1 MKYSYIV
8 LYTRLTNNT
17 QQVMKMSILNLTQHA
32 ATPEQLEAGVIDL
45 MQHDLASL
53 KALLNFV
60 GLPTADEIYERAYA
74 IAALAENLFA
84 ETVMVGGAPFLMP
97 VLQKA
102 LQMRGITVLYAFS
115 ERVSIEKIV
124 DGVVVKTNEFKHV
137 GFVEVFI

>member
-1 MKYSYIV
+1 MI
-8 LYTRLTNNT
+8 
-17 QQVMKMSILNLTQHA
+17 MAILNFTQHA
-32 ATPEQLEAGVIDL
+32 ATAEQLDAGVIDL

-124 DGVVVKTNEFKHV
+124 NGVVVKTNEFKHV

>member
-1 MKYSYIV
+1 MIM
-8 LYTRLTNNT
+8 T
-17 QQVMKMSILNLTQHA
+17 ILNFTQHA
-32 ATPEQLEAGVIDL
+32 ATAEQLEAGVIDL

-84 ETVMVGGAPFLMP
+84 ETVMIGGAPFLMP

-124 DGVVVKTNEFKHV
+124 NGVVVKTNEFKHI
-137 GFVEVFI
+137 GFVEVWP

>member
-1 MKYSYIV
+1 
-8 LYTRLTNNT
+8 
-17 QQVMKMSILNLTQHA
+17 MSILNFTQHA
-32 ATPEQLEAGVIDL
+32 ATAEQVAAGVIDL

-124 DGVVVKTNEFKHV
+124 DGVVVKTNEFKHI
-137 GFVEVFI
+137 GFVEVWP

>member
-1 MKYSYIV
+1 MI
-8 LYTRLTNNT
+8 
-17 QQVMKMSILNLTQHA
+17 MAILNFTQHA
-32 ATPEQLEAGVIDL
+32 ATAEQLEAGVIDL

-124 DGVVVKTNEFKHV
+124 NGVVVKTNEFKHI
-137 GFVEVFI
+137 GFIEVFI

>member
-1 MKYSYIV
+1 M
-8 LYTRLTNNT
+8 T
-17 QQVMKMSILNLTQHA
+17 ILNFTQHA
-32 ATPEQLEAGVIDL
+32 ATAEQLEAGVIDL

-84 ETVMVGGAPFLMP
+84 ETVMIGGAPFLMP

-124 DGVVVKTNEFKHV
+124 NGVVVKTNEFKHI
-137 GFVEVFI
+137 GFVEVWP

>member
-1 MKYSYIV
+1 M
-8 LYTRLTNNT
+8 T
-17 QQVMKMSILNLTQHA
+17 ILNFTQHPT
-32 ATPEQLEAGVIDL
+32 TPEQLAQGVIDL

>member
-1 MKYSYIV
+1 MA
-8 LYTRLTNNT
+8 
-17 QQVMKMSILNLTQHA
+17 ILNFTQHA
-32 ATPEQLEAGVIDL
+32 ATAEQLDAGVIDL

-124 DGVVVKTNEFKHV
+124 DGVVVKTNEFKHI
-137 GFVEVFI
+137 GFIEVWP

>member
-1 MKYSYIV
+1 MA
-8 LYTRLTNNT
+8 
-17 QQVMKMSILNLTQHA
+17 ILNFTQHA
-32 ATPEQLEAGVIDL
+32 ATAEQVDAGVIDL

>member
-1 MKYSYIV
+1 MIM
-8 LYTRLTNNT
+8 T
-17 QQVMKMSILNLTQHA
+17 ILNFTQHA
-32 ATPEQLEAGVIDL
+32 ATAEQVAAGVIDL

-84 ETVMVGGAPFLMP
+84 ESVMIGGAPFLMP

-124 DGVVVKTNEFKHV
+124 DGVVVKTNEFKHI
-137 GFVEVFI
+137 GFVEVWP

>member
-1 MKYSYIV
+1 MA
-8 LYTRLTNNT
+8 
-17 QQVMKMSILNLTQHA
+17 ILNFTQHA
-32 ATPEQLEAGVIDL
+32 ATAEQVAAGVIDL

>member
-1 MKYSYIV
+1 MI
-8 LYTRLTNNT
+8 
-17 QQVMKMSILNLTQHA
+17 MAILNFTQHA
-32 ATPEQLEAGVIDL
+32 ATAEQVAAGVIDL

-53 KALLNFV
+53 KELLNFV
-60 GLPTADEIYERAYA
+60 GLPSRDDVYNRAYE
-74 IAALAENLFA
+74 IAKLAENLFA

-124 DGVVVKTNEFKHV
+124 DGKVIKTNEFKHS
-137 GFVEVFI
+137 GFVEMFI

>member
-1 MKYSYIV
+1 MA
-8 LYTRLTNNT
+8 
-17 QQVMKMSILNLTQHA
+17 ILNFKKHA
-32 ATPEQLEAGVIDL
+32 ATAEQVAAGVIDL

-124 DGVVVKTNEFKHV
+124 NGVVVKTNEFKHI
-137 GFVEVFI
+137 GFIEVWP

>member
-1 MKYSYIV
+1 
-8 LYTRLTNNT
+8 
-17 QQVMKMSILNLTQHA
+17 MKMSILNFTQHA
-32 ATPEQLEAGVIDL
+32 ATAEQLEAGVIDL

-115 ERVSIEKIV
+115 ERVSVEKV
-124 DGVVVKTNEFKHV
+124 VNGVVVKTNEFKHI
-137 GFVEVFI
+137 GFVEVWL

>member
-1 MKYSYIV
+1 
-8 LYTRLTNNT
+8 
-17 QQVMKMSILNLTQHA
+17 MSILNFTQHA
-32 ATPEQLEAGVIDL
+32 ATAEQVAAGVIDL

-60 GLPTADEIYERAYA
+60 GLPTRDDVYNRAYA

-124 DGVVVKTNEFKHV
+124 NGVVVKTNEFKHV

>member
-1 MKYSYIV
+1 MI
-8 LYTRLTNNT
+8 
-17 QQVMKMSILNLTQHA
+17 MAILNFTQHA
-32 ATPEQLEAGVIDL
+32 ATAEQVAAGVIDL

-124 DGVVVKTNEFKHV
+124 NGVVVKTNEFKHS
-137 GFVEVFI
+137 GFVEMFI

>member
-1 MKYSYIV
+1 
-8 LYTRLTNNT
+8 
-17 QQVMKMSILNLTQHA
+17 MSILNFTQHA
-32 ATPEQLEAGVIDL
+32 ATAEQLDAGVIDL

-60 GLPTADEIYERAYA
+60 GLPTTDEIYECAYA

>member
-1 MKYSYIV
+1 MA
-8 LYTRLTNNT
+8 
-17 QQVMKMSILNLTQHA
+17 ILNFTQHA
-32 ATPEQLEAGVIDL
+32 ATAEQLDAGVIDL

-84 ETVMVGGAPFLMP
+84 DTVMVGGAPFLMP

-124 DGVVVKTNEFKHV
+124 NGVVVKTNEFKHI
-137 GFVEVFI
+137 GFVEVWP

>member
-1 MKYSYIV
+1 
-8 LYTRLTNNT
+8 
-17 QQVMKMSILNLTQHA
+17 MSILNFTQHA
-32 ATPEQLEAGVIDL
+32 ATAEQLEAGVIDL

-84 ETVMVGGAPFLMP
+84 ETVMIGGAPFLMP

-115 ERVSIEKIV
+115 ERVSVEKV
-124 DGVVVKTNEFKHV
+124 VNGVVVKTNEFKHI
-137 GFVEVFI
+137 GFVEVWP

>member
-1 MKYSYIV
+1 MI
-8 LYTRLTNNT
+8 
-17 QQVMKMSILNLTQHA
+17 MAILNFTQHA
-32 ATPEQLEAGVIDL
+32 ATAEQLEAGVIDL

-60 GLPTADEIYERAYA
+60 GLPTRDEIYERAYA

-124 DGVVVKTNEFKHV
+124 DGVVVKTNEFKHI
-137 GFVEVFI
+137 GFIEVFI

>member
-1 MKYSYIV
+1 MA
-8 LYTRLTNNT
+8 
-17 QQVMKMSILNLTQHA
+17 ILNFTQHA
-32 ATPEQLEAGVIDL
+32 ATAEQVAAGVIDL

-124 DGVVVKTNEFKHV
+124 NGVVVKTNEFKHI
-137 GFVEVFI
+137 GFVEVWL

>member
-1 MKYSYIV
+1 MA
-8 LYTRLTNNT
+8 
-17 QQVMKMSILNLTQHA
+17 ILNFTQHA
-32 ATPEQLEAGVIDL
+32 ATAEQLDAGVIDL

-115 ERVSIEKIV
+115 ERVSVEKV
-124 DGVVVKTNEFKHV
+124 VNGVVVKTNEFKHI
-137 GFVEVFI
+137 GFIEVWP

>member
-1 MKYSYIV
+1 MA
-8 LYTRLTNNT
+8 
-17 QQVMKMSILNLTQHA
+17 ILNFTQHA
-32 ATPEQLEAGVIDL
+32 ATAEQLEAGVIDL

>member
-1 MKYSYIV
+1 
-8 LYTRLTNNT
+8 
-17 QQVMKMSILNLTQHA
+17 MKMSILNFTQHA
-32 ATPEQLEAGVIDL
+32 ATAEQLDAGVIDL

>member
-1 MKYSYIV
+1 MA
-8 LYTRLTNNT
+8 
-17 QQVMKMSILNLTQHA
+17 ILNFTQHA
-32 ATPEQLEAGVIDL
+32 ATAEQVAAGVIDL

-97 VLQKA
+97 VLQMA
-102 LQMRGITVLYAFS
+102 LQKRGITVLYAFS
-115 ERVSIEKIV
+115 ERVSVEKIV
-124 DGVVVKTNEFKHV
+124 DGKVIKTNEFKHV

>member
-1 MKYSYIV
+1 
-8 LYTRLTNNT
+8 
-17 QQVMKMSILNLTQHA
+17 MSILNFTQHA
-32 ATPEQLEAGVIDL
+32 ATAEQLDAGVIDL

-53 KALLNFV
+53 KTLLNFV

-115 ERVSIEKIV
+115 ERVSVEKLV
-124 DGVVVKTNEFKHV
+124 DGVVVKTNEFKHI
-137 GFVEVFI
+137 GFIEVFI

>member
-1 MKYSYIV
+1 
-8 LYTRLTNNT
+8 
-17 QQVMKMSILNLTQHA
+17 MSILNFTQHA
-32 ATPEQLEAGVIDL
+32 ATAVQLDAGVIDL

-124 DGVVVKTNEFKHV
+124 NGVVVKTNEFKHI
-137 GFVEVFI
+137 GFIEVFI